1 MNHSAIRIALLL
13 AAFSAAVPTRAGE
26 PLLPADRSIGDVV
39 DHYLDAK
46 LQKEKVEP
54 APAADELTMARRL
67 YLDLAGRIPTAA
79 EAKQYAASTDPKKR
93 LQLIDDLIDSVG
105 FVHHNANEFDRVLVN
120 ENSNSPNMRPY
131 LLAAFTE
138 KRSWDRMFREMLGL
152 NTDQA
157 KSNPTKPQEFVRSR
171 LGDQDLLTRDVS
183 SIFFGLNISCAQ
195 CHKHPEISALTQDYF
210 FGMKAFFGRTHD
222 FQGHL
227 IEKHAALP
235 VSFTAKNGK
244 TLPVVPMFLS
254 GEKVELPKIPEDQA
268 KKAVAEESK
277 RLGELSK
284 DFAKTKKL
292 PPPAELN
299 LRQRLADLALSDA
312 NRDRFAKAIVN
323 RLFHRFYGRGLVM
336 RLDAMHA
343 ENPASHP
350 ELLAWLS
357 RDFIAH
363 DYDLVRLIRG
373 LVSSRAYARSSRWE
387 GKSAPAPELFAVA
400 AIRPLTRQ
408 QWGVSHQMVSDPAKI
423 SGKERPEVRQQLEA
437 FVMGPK
443 NNFTLIEQPRDDLQI
458 GVSESLKLSNSPLLV
473 KATGDKLAIALAKLP
488 SRTQQ
493 IEEATWTVWSRPPTA
508 KETELMSAYLEQRQS
523 SPVEGVQQLIWAL
536 VNSPE
541 FRFNH

>member
-26 PLLPADRSIGDVV
+26 PLLPADRSIGDVI

-46 LQKEKVEP
+46 LKKDNVKP
-54 APAADELTMARRL
+54 APAADEPTVARRL
-67 YLDLAGRIPTAA
+67 YLDLAGRIPTVA

-93 LQLIDDLIDSVG
+93 AQLIDDLIDSVG
-105 FVHHNANEFDRVLVN
+105 FVHQNANEFDRLLAY
-120 ENSNSPNMRPY
+120 ENLNPPNMRPY
-131 LLAAFTE
+131 LLTAFME
-138 KRSWDRMFREMLGL
+138 KRSWDRMFRDLLGL
-152 NTDQA
+152 NSD
-157 KSNPTKPQEFVRSR
+157 PTKPNLTKPEAFVRSR
-171 LGDQDLLTRDVS
+171 LQDQDMLARDVS
-183 SIFFGLNISCAQ
+183 SVFFGLNITCAQ

-227 IEKHAALP
+227 IEKHAAVP
-235 VSFTAKNGK
+235 ATFTAKNGK
-244 TLPVVPMFLS
+244 ILPIVPMFLS
-254 GEKVELPKIPEDQA
+254 GEKVELPNIPEDQA

-277 RLGELSK
+277 RLGELGK
-284 DFAKTKKL
+284 EFAKTKKL

-312 NRDRFAKAIVN
+312 NRDRFAQAIAN

-336 RLDAMHA
+336 RLDSMHA

-363 DYDLVRLIRG
+363 KYDLVRLIRG

-387 GKSAPAPELFAVA
+387 GKTAPAAELFAVA

-408 QWGVSHQMVSDPAKI
+408 QWGLSHQIVSDPAKI
-423 SGKERPEVRQQLEA
+423 SGKERPEVRQQMEG
-437 FVMGPK
+437 VVSGPK
-443 NNFTLIEQPRDDLQI
+443 NYATLIEQPRDDLQI
-458 GVSESLKLSNSPLLV
+458 GVSESLKLSNDPNLV
-473 KATGDKLAIALAKLP
+473 KITGDKLALTLAKLP

-493 IEEATWTVWSRPPTA
+493 IEEAVWTVWSRSPSA
-508 KETELMSAYLEQRQS
+508 EETELMSAYLEQRKS
-523 SPVEGVQQLIWAL
+523 SSVQGLQQMIWAL
-536 VNSPE
+536 VNNPE

>member
-1 MNHSAIRIALLL
+1 MNHVFTRMALLVVT
-13 AAFSAAVPTRAGE
+13 FSAAASIRADE
-26 PLLPADRSIGDVV
+26 PLLPADRGIGDVV

-46 LQKEKVEP
+46 LKKEKVDP
-54 APAADELTMARRL
+54 APAADELTVARRL

-93 LQLIDDLIDSVG
+93 LQLIDDLIASVG
-105 FVHHNANEFDRVLVN
+105 FPHHNANEFDRVLVN
-120 ENSNSPNMRPY
+120 ENTNSPNMRSY
-131 LLAAFTE
+131 LFAAFTE
-138 KRSWDRMFREMLGL
+138 KRPWDRMFRDILGL

-157 KSNPTKPQEFVRSR
+157 EPNPTKPQEFVRSR

-210 FGMKAFFGRTHD
+210 FGMKAFFARTQD
-222 FQGHL
+222 FQGFL
-227 IEKHAALP
+227 IERHAALP

-254 GEKVELPKIPEDQA
+254 GEKVELPIIPEDQA

-277 RLGELSK
+277 LLGELNK
-284 DFAKTKKL
+284 EFAKTKKL

-299 LRQRLADLALSDA
+299 LRQQLADLALSDA

-363 DYDLVRLIRG
+363 KYDLVRLIRG
-373 LVSSRAYARSSRWE
+373 LVSSQAYARSSRWE
-387 GKSAPAPELFAVA
+387 GKTAPAPELFAVA
-400 AIRPLTRQ
+400 AIRPLSRQ
-408 QWGVSHQMVSDPAKI
+408 QWFVSHQMVNDPARI
-423 SGKERPEVRQQLEA
+423 SGKERPEVRQQLET

-443 NNFTLIEQPRDDLQI
+443 KSPIEEPRDDLQI
-458 GVSESLKLSNSPLLV
+458 GIGESLTLSNSPGLV

-493 IEEATWTVWSRPPTA
+493 IEEATWTVWSRSPTA
-508 KETELMSAYLEQRQS
+508 EETELMSAYLEQRKS
-523 SPVEGVQQLIWAL
+523 SSVNGLQQMIWAL
-536 VNSPE
+536 VNNPE